1 LLIDAGHAD
10 QGHSQ
15 VAAVEEVAE
24 LFQASGAEPV
34 GFVDDDHFGAV
45 DGSQLVPRGMAG
57 RSSERSMSAPSAG
70 CGQEQFQEA
79 VKFSV

>member
-34 GFVDDDHFGAV
+34 GFVDDD
-45 DGSQLVPRGMAG
+45 
-57 RSSERSMSAPSAG
+57 
-70 CGQEQFQEA
+70 
-79 VKFSV
+79 